1 MSDPRMVRITVKRAG
16 ERDCA
21 GRSVSPTQATDG
33 EFVCVAKPHTQ
44 RNSVS
49 EIGLHGEPLSSAR
62 CFFLFYHD
70 RCFVDVRR
78 TSVRISLHGIA
89 RQEARRLAMWC
100 DRSTMWRS
108 LDLSVV
114 ASNTLCASYT

>member
-1 MSDPRMVRITVKRAG
+1 MSAPRMVRITVERAG
-16 ERDCA
+16 VRDCA
-21 GRSVSPTQATDG
+21 GRSVSPTQATDS
-33 EFVCVAKPHTQ
+33 EFVCVVKPHTQ

-49 EIGLHGEPLSSAR
+49 QIGLHGEPLSSAL
-62 CFFLFYHD
+62 FFSFYHD

-100 DRSTMWRS
+100 DRPTMWRS